1 MVSDNHSMLMDATIS
16 KTRKM
21 VIVCLS
27 VLLVAVIGISLSLSI
42 PQNLKDHYNDH
53 NETSKTPELN
63 EKTTAKNIF
72 DSTIISTTSPTINTS
87 ITTKV
92 TTISSKTLNP
102 KLEDICGRRYFKH
115 RQKRIVGGV
124 KAQAHAWPWQVVFK
138 TATACGATIL
148 TRFWIITAAHCL
160 YNDNGTFIPISE
172 IKVILGEHNR
182 RAKNEEFESV
192 ERSIAQAI
200 VHQGYNHTDAQSD
213 FDLALLRLDSP
224 IDFQPNIIPICLP
237 TGNDDDFSGLTGTVT
252 GWGRLHPDIEMKPDL
267 LRQVELPILT
277 NENCASM
284 TQWRITNNS
293 LCAGYKNGGKDFC
306 SGDSGGPLTVKDA
319 NDRYVL
325 AGVVSG
331 GPCGQPAGPGI
342 YMRVSRFL
350 DWISNHTD
358 Y

>member
-1 MVSDNHSMLMDATIS
+1 MVSDNHSMLTDATIS

-27 VLLVAVIGISLSLSI
+27 ILLVTIIAISLSLSI

-53 NETSKTPELN
+53 NETSKTPKLN
-63 EKTTAKNIF
+63 E
-72 DSTIISTTSPTINTS
+72 DV
-87 ITTKV
+87 TTKNPIDSATASPI
-92 TTISSKTLNP
+92 TTISSKTS
-102 KLEDICGRRYFKH
+102 KLHDDICGRRYFKH

-160 YNDNGTFIPISE
+160 YDDNGTFIPISE

-200 VHQGYNHTDAQSD
+200 VHPGYNHTDAQSD

-293 LCAGYKNGGKDFC
+293 LCAGYRNGGKDFC

-319 NDRYVL
+319 SDRYVL

>member
-1 MVSDNHSMLMDATIS
+1 MVSDNHSMLTDATIS

-27 VLLVAVIGISLSLSI
+27 ILLVAVIAVSLSLSI
-42 PQNLKDHYNDH
+42 PQSLKGHYNDH

-63 EKTTAKNIF
+63 EDVSTKHPI
-72 DSTIISTTSPTINTS
+72 DSTTTSPT
-87 ITTKV
+87 
-92 TTISSKTLNP
+92 TTISSKTP
-102 KLEDICGRRYFKH
+102 KLHEDICGRRYFKH

-237 TGNDDDFSGLTGTVT
+237 TEIDDDFSGLTGTVT

-277 NENCASM
+277 NENCASL

-293 LCAGYKNGGKDFC
+293 LCAGYRNGGKDFC

-342 YMRVSRFL
+342 YMRISRFL

>member
-1 MVSDNHSMLMDATIS
+1 MVSDNHSMLTDATIS

-21 VIVCLS
+21 VVIFLT
-27 VLLVAVIGISLSLSI
+27 VLLVAVIAVSLSLSI
-42 PQNLKDHYNDH
+42 PISNLEGHNND
-53 NETSKTPELN
+53 NGTSKILEFN
-63 EKTTAKNIF
+63 EKTTAKNVF
-72 DSTIISTTSPTINTS
+72 DSTTTSTISPTISTS
-87 ITTKV
+87 I

-102 KLEDICGRRYFKH
+102 KLDDICGRRYFKH

-124 KAQAHAWPWQVVFK
+124 EVQAHAWPWQVYLRVDPK
-138 TATACGATIL
+138 KPEKPVACGATIF
-148 TRFWIITAAHCL
+148 TRSWIITAAHCL
-160 YNDNGTFIPISE
+160 HNNNGTVFPISN
-172 IKVILGEHNR
+172 IKVFLGEHDR
-182 RAKNEEFESV
+182 RVKNEE
-192 ERSIAQAI
+192 RSIVQAI

-224 IDFQPNIIPICLP
+224 IDFQTNIIPICLP
-237 TGNDDDFSGLTGTVT
+237 TANHDDFSGLTGTVT

-293 LCAGYKNGGKDFC
+293 LCAGYRNGGKDFC
-306 SGDSGGPLTVKDA
+306 SGDSGGPFTVKDA